1 MKSVVIPFLC
11 LLFFQAA
18 FSQNPRLV
26 LPIGHPQGVTDIQV
40 SADGKF
46 LLSKSFND
54 INTKVWD
61 TRTGKLLH
69 DLPIPNGS
77 SLMKISPSSE
87 QVFINGGI
95 DSSFIFNLKTGTI
108 EVAIPGLFDAAM
120 YSANGKLLLTAKAKF
135 LQLWEAAT
143 GSLLKSY
150 AADDTI
156 TLFGF
161 IDHDQKILVEQK
173 LKNKI
178 VYNILD
184 KNLESPKP
192 LFIPG
197 NTGAYFSE
205 YRDTLYATRFD
216 GQRAYIHQLSY
227 DSLKILS
234 TITIDSIF
242 QQPAIFCESKHNG
255 QMLIAMQDSTLNIFS
270 ATEGHLYAFNKFE
283 YGIDEIEFVDSG
295 KHFIVKDDYAAY
307 YFDTDKGEAV
317 QFFTISMES
326 RNLKNVEAP
335 VAANDA
341 GKKYYFV
348 LADNFIREYKIQA
361 DTSLLAQ
368 TIAGQTQT
376 VDNAIFTADKML
388 IGDGEGFAKLIDF
401 NKAEVVS
408 SFEMHI
414 DNLSS
419 FSFSSQ
425 QQYVVSS
432 SFDSSVRIWNP
443 ESKHLV
449 KKLKRKY
456 SFINADVHDERQM
469 LAMIY
474 SPYILGY
481 DDVDCIIELY
491 DLKTN
496 KTKRSLKTK
505 DRLIS
510 VNFSTDGKFIFYGNQ
525 SDSVVT
531 IADVN
536 LRPLKKMKTQGWV
549 FEVKQSGNYIQIITA
564 TGIELYDYKT
574 WKLFKRFPI
583 NNMWGYHRASISI
596 NEKFIVAGTDRGHI
610 NMWNMQSGE
619 LLFNTKIHSSAVIP
633 AFVSDSILITSSEDG
648 TVKYSRFDGK
658 QVHNVYQTVPFK
670 QNEYISIIPSGYY
683 KRSQQA
689 ARKLHYVTADAK
701 IISFD
706 QLDVKYN
713 RPDKVLE
720 AIGNKDT
727 VLINSYKRAYYK
739 RIKKLGIDT
748 TQFSDG
754 YSVPEA
760 EFENREIVQ
769 YEQTKEQ
776 LTLKI
781 NAKDSSYLLDR
792 FNIWINEVPLF
803 GLQGIN
809 IRHRNSYSFDTTI
822 SIQLSQG
829 ENRIET
835 SVTNVNGTESYRMPL
850 HVKYS
855 PVQPVKETVRFI
867 GIGINEFA
875 DSRRNL
881 QWCVK
886 DIRDLALKFKEKY
899 GDQIIIDTLFNQN
912 VTLSNVQSLKN
923 KLLNTNIN
931 DKVII
936 AYSGHGL
943 LSKQYD
949 YYLSSYTVDF
959 KNPEQNGIA
968 YEEIENLLDGIPA
981 RKKLLLID
989 ACHSGEV
996 DKDEMI
1002 AIQNNKNK
1010 TGNKG
1015 LIMNRGSE
1023 EETMETKTV
1032 GLQNSFE
1039 LMQSLFVNV
1048 GKGTGATIISA
1059 AGGVQFAQERDD
1071 LENGV
1076 FTFSLLEAMQQNNT
1090 IKVSELKKYV
1100 GQRVEELTKGLQ
1112 KPTTRNE
1119 LKDFD
1124 WTVW

>member
-1 MKSVVIPFLC
+1 MKSVVLLFLC
-11 LLFFQAA
+11 LLFLQPIL
-18 FSQNPRLV
+18 SQNPKLV

-61 TRTGKLLH
+61 TRTAKLLH

-77 SLMKISPSSE
+77 SLMKISPTSR
-87 QVFINGGI
+87 QVFINGGG
-95 DSSFIFNLKTGTI
+95 DSSFIFNLLTGTI
-108 EVAIPGLFDAAM
+108 NVAIAGVFDAAM
-120 YSANGKLLLTAKAKF
+120 YSNDGKFLLTSKNRS
-135 LQLWEAAT
+135 LQLWESSS
-143 GSLLKSY
+143 GFLLKSY
-150 AADDTI
+150 QAADTI

-161 IDHDQKILVEQK
+161 INHDQQVLIEQK
-173 LKNKI
+173 LKNKV
-178 VYNILD
+178 VYNILNR
-184 KNLESPKP
+184 NLELTKP
-192 LFIPG
+192 LFFPG
-197 NTGAYFSE
+197 NTAAHFSE

-227 DSLKILS
+227 DSLKIIQ
-234 TITIDSIF
+234 TITIDSIY
-242 QQPAIFCESKHNG
+242 QQPAMFRESAHNG
-255 QMLIAMQDSTLNIFS
+255 NLLVAMQDSTLNLFNVND
-270 ATEGHLYAFNKFE
+270 GHLYAFDKFP
-283 YGIDEIEFVDSG
+283 YGIDEMNFVDSG
-295 KHFIVKDDYAAY
+295 KHFIVKDDYAAN
-307 YFDTDKGEAV
+307 YFDTEKGEAL
-317 QFFTISMES
+317 QFFDVPIDS

-335 VAANDA
+335 LAVNDA

-348 LADNFIREYKIQA
+348 LADNVIREYKIQA
-361 DTSLLAQ
+361 DTSMLLQ
-368 TIAGQTQT
+368 SIAGQTQM
-376 VDNAIFTADKML
+376 VDNAIVKGDTML
-388 IGDGEGFAKLIDF
+388 IGDGEGFAKFIDF

-408 SFEMHI
+408 SFEMHV

-425 QQYVVSS
+425 QKYLLSS
-432 SFDSSVRIWNP
+432 SFDSSVKIWDP
-443 ESKHLV
+443 VSKQLI
-449 KKLKRKY
+449 KQLKRKY
-456 SFINADVHDERQM
+456 SFINAALNDERQL

-474 SPYILGY
+474 SPYIIGY
-481 DDVDCIIELY
+481 DDVNCILELY
-491 DLKTN
+491 DLKTS
-496 KTKRSLKTK
+496 KTLRSIRTK
-505 DRLIS
+505 DRFIS
-510 VNFSTDGKFIFYGNQ
+510 INFSNDGRFIFYGNQ
-525 SDSVVT
+525 SDSIVT
-531 IADVN
+531 IADIN
-536 LRPLKKMKTQGWV
+536 LRPLKKIKAEDWV
-549 FEVKQSGNYIQIITA
+549 FEVKQTGNYIQITTA
-564 TGIELYDYKT
+564 NAIELYDYNT
-574 WKLFKRFPI
+574 WKLFKRFPV
-583 NNMWGYHRASISI
+583 NNMWGYHRASVSMDGKLII
-596 NEKFIVAGTDRGHI
+596 AGTDRGHI
-610 NMWNMQSGE
+610 NMWNIQSGQ
-619 LLFNTKIHSSAVIP
+619 LLFNAKIHSSAVIP
-633 AFVSDSILITSSEDG
+633 SFVNNASLITSSEDG
-648 TVKYSRFDGK
+648 TIKYWRYDL
-658 QVHNVYQTVPFK
+658 QQLYPVYQTVPFK
-670 QNEYISIIPSGYY
+670 QNEYISTIPSGYY
-683 KRSQQA
+683 KGSQQA
-689 ARKLHYVTADAK
+689 ARKLHYVTADAG
-701 IISFD
+701 IISFE

-760 EFENREIVQ
+760 EFENRSDIA
-769 YEQTKEQ
+769 YEQKSEQ

-781 NAKDSSYLLDR
+781 NAKDSSFLLDR

-803 GLQGIN
+803 GMKGIS
-809 IRHRNSYSFDTTI
+809 IRHRNGYSYDTTI

-850 HVKYS
+850 YIKYS
-855 PVQPVKETVRFI
+855 PAQQVKETVRFI

-875 DSRRNL
+875 DSKRNL

-899 GDQIIIDTLFNQN
+899 GDDIVIDTLFNQN
-912 VTLSNVQSLKN
+912 VTLNNVQAIKQ
-923 KLLNTNIN
+923 KLLSTNIN

-949 YYLSSYTVDF
+949 YYLSSYTVNF
-959 KNPEQNGIA
+959 KNPEQDGIA

-996 DKDEMI
+996 DKDELL
-1002 AIQNNKNK
+1002 AVQNNKVSK
-1010 TGNKG
+1010 GNKG
-1015 LIMNRGSE
+1015 LIMHRGSE
-1023 EETMETKTV
+1023 DETVETKTV

-1039 LMQSLFVNV
+1039 LMQTLFVNV

-1076 FTFSLLEAMQQNNT
+1076 FTFSLLEAMQQNST

-1100 GQRVEELTKGLQ
+1100 GQRVEQLTQGLQ

-1124 WTVW
+1124 WPVW